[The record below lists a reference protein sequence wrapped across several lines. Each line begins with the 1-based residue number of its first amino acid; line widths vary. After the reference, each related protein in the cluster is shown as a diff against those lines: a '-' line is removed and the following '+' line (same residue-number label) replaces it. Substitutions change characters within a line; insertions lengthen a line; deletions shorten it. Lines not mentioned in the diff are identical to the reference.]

1 MRKLL
6 VCCGPT
12 RPAGFVRLDSNPKH
26 EPDILAT
33 VPPLPPD
40 ARGPWDEIDLIHG
53 IEHFLPWEVRG
64 LLVDL
69 HAALKPRGVLVLEQP
84 NLEAAARVLLGLDPP
99 QCRGILESAM
109 WPIYG
114 DPAHEDTGYLHRW
127 GYTPATLTAL
137 LHEIAPWS
145 RVVSLPQQ
153 FHTYAMGRD
162 FRIEAT
168 K

>member
-6 VCCGPT
+6 LCCGPT
-12 RPAGFVRLDSNPKH
+12 RPPGFVRLDSNPKH
-26 EPDILAT
+26 EPDILASI
-33 VPPLPPD
+33 PPLPPA
-40 ARGPWDEIDLIHG
+40 ARGPWDQVDLIHG
-53 IEHFLPWEVRG
+53 IEHFLPWETAP
-64 LLVDL
+64 LLREI

-99 QCRGILESAM
+99 QYRGVLESAM

-127 GYTPATLTAL
+127 GYTPATLSAL
-137 LHEIAPWS
+137 LRSVATWS
-145 RVVSLPQQ
+145 RIDVLPQQ
-153 FHTYAMGRD
+153 FHAYAMGRD